1 MNIINIKDY
10 ISTIESGKRP
20 KGGAIN
26 SGVPSLGA
34 EHINL
39 NGGFNLNNDKLKYV
53 PEEYFKSLSKG
64 IINNNDIIVVKDG
77 ATTGKVAYVDEK
89 FIFKNAC
96 INEHLFLLRTKKGL
110 LPKYLFYY
118 LFSDIGK
125 KEILK
130 DFRGAT
136 VGGIT
141 KEFLD
146 IKMNLPN
153 LQIQEQIINILDKA
167 QELIDK
173 RKKQTEALDELVK
186 SKFIDMFGD
195 IATNKKN
202 FEKIKIGE
210 VIDSS
215 IKKAHKLY
223 NDEDEISYIDI
234 SCIDNLSNK
243 IISYN
248 KYLFSQAPSRAQQC
262 IQKGDILISTV
273 RPNLKNIA
281 MVEKLYEN
289 MVTTSGVTV
298 LRSSKINK
306 YFLYKYVLTD
316 YFTSEMISK
325 TSGANYPSIKA
336 SDIYNHEMIY
346 PPIEL
351 QNKFANFVEQVDK
364 LKTEMEKSLKEL
376 EDNFNSLM
384 QRAFKGELFN

>member
-1 MNIINIKDY
+1 M
-10 ISTIESGKRP
+10 
-20 KGGAIN
+20 
-26 SGVPSLGA
+26 
-34 EHINL
+34 
-39 NGGFNLNNDKLKYV
+39 
-53 PEEYFKSLSKG
+53 EYFKLNELCEINIGKTPSRNKSEYWGNGFNWLSISDLKRKR
-64 IINNNDIIVVKDG
+64 ISETKEEITEVAVKECNMNIVPKNTVVMSFKL
-77 ATTGKVAYVDEK
+77 TIGKVAILDKDMYTNEAIAN
-89 FIFKNAC
+89 FQIKNKNL
-96 INEHLFLLRTKKGL
+96 I
-110 LPKYLFYY
+110 LPEYLYY
-118 LFSDIGK
+118 ALNTISFNNTD
-125 KEILK
+125 
-130 DFRGAT
+130 RAVMGAT
-136 VGGIT
+136 LN
-141 KEFLD
+141 KSKLND
-146 IKMNLPN
+146 IKIPYCDLKT
-153 LQIQEQIINILDKA
+153 QKRIVEILDKA

-173 RKKQTEALDELVK
+173 RKEQIEALDELVK